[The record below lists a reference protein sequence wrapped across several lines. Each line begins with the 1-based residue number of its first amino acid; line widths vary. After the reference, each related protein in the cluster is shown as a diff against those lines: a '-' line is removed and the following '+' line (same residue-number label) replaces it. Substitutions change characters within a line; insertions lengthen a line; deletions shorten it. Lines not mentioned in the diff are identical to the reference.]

1 MNRLNTTCFF
11 IYIYQ
16 PLKPNDDLMS
26 GRQVDEADINERI
39 CFVGVVK
46 EVYSGTSKNGNDYLS
61 VVIKD
66 AEEGGAKPI
75 GVPSPPPV
83 ESKPKEEVDLP
94 F

>member
-1 MNRLNTTCFF
+1 MSEKQTVRVFKNT
-11 IYIYQ
+11 YKQNENQ
-16 PLKPNDDLMS
+16 PEYTNKKQMLYGEERD
-26 GRQVDEADINERI
+26 VAVWINQD
-39 CFVGVVK
+39 
-46 EVYSGTSKNGNDYLS
+46 KNGNDYLS

-83 ESKPKEEVDLP
+83 ESKPKKEVDLP

>member
-1 MNRLNTTCFF
+1 MSEKQTVRVFKNT
-11 IYIYQ
+11 YKQNENQ
-16 PLKPNDDLMS
+16 PEYTNKKQMLY
-26 GRQVDEADINERI
+26 GEERDVAVWI
-39 CFVGVVK
+39 IQD
-46 EVYSGTSKNGNDYLS
+46 KNGNDYLS

-66 AEEGGAKPI
+66 AEEGCAKPI

>member
-1 MNRLNTTCFF
+1 MSEKQTVRVFKNT
-11 IYIYQ
+11 YKQNENQ
-16 PLKPNDDLMS
+16 PENTNKKQMLYGEERD
-26 GRQVDEADINERI
+26 VAVWINQD
-39 CFVGVVK
+39 
-46 EVYSGTSKNGNDYLS
+46 KNGNDYLS

>member
-1 MNRLNTTCFF
+1 MSEQQTVRVFKNT
-11 IYIYQ
+11 YKQNENQ
-16 PLKPNDDLMS
+16 PEYTNKKQMLYGEERD
-26 GRQVDEADINERI
+26 VAVWINQD
-39 CFVGVVK
+39 
-46 EVYSGTSKNGNDYLS
+46 KNGNDYLS

>member
-1 MNRLNTTCFF
+1 MSAKQTVRVFKNT
-11 IYIYQ
+11 YKQNENQ
-16 PLKPNDDLMS
+16 PESTTKKQMLYGEERD
-26 GRQVDEADINERI
+26 VAVWINQD
-39 CFVGVVK
+39 
-46 EVYSGTSKNGNDYLS
+46 KNGNDYLS

>member
-1 MNRLNTTCFF
+1 MSAKQTVRVFKNT
-11 IYIYQ
+11 YKQNENQ
-16 PLKPNDDLMS
+16 PEYTNKKQMLYGEERD
-26 GRQVDEADINERI
+26 VAVWINQD
-39 CFVGVVK
+39 
-46 EVYSGTSKNGNDYLS
+46 KNGNDYLS